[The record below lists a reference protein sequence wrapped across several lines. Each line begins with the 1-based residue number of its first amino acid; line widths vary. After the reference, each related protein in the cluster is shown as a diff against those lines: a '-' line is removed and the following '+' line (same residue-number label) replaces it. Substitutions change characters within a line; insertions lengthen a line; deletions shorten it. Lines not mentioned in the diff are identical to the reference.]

1 MVIMLKALPSI
12 DRVLAYPEVMEL
24 AGLYS
29 RELAAEW
36 ARAAVEE
43 LRAELGQGAHPD
55 LGPDGKLAPD
65 LVIARIKARAAELL
79 APSLKRVVNAT
90 GIVIH
95 TNLGRAPLSPRLMQA
110 MEGVLGAY
118 SNLEFDLAA
127 GERGSRHVHL
137 ARLIRAVTGAEDGIV
152 VNNNAAAV
160 LVALNTLAAGREVV
174 VSRGEL
180 IEIGG
185 SFRIPDI
192 IRSGGAILREVGTTN
207 KTRLADY
214 EKVIGPDTALIL
226 KVHTSNYKIVG
237 FTEEA
242 ALADLASLGQRTGVP
257 VMLDLGSGLLLDLSA
272 HGITDERP
280 VRHYVEA
287 GADLV
292 TFSGDKLL
300 GGPQAGFI
308 AGKKDV
314 VERIKKN
321 PMVRALRVGK
331 LTLAALET
339 MLTAYLTPAT
349 LFEKIPA
356 LRLLTRPAAE
366 IRRDAQKL
374 AAGLKKRMSAELKVV
389 EDEAFAGGGSLPAS
403 PLPTFVVTVSAP
415 GVSADELARAF
426 RSASVPVVGRMRQ
439 GLFCLDCRALL
450 PADHALIFA
459 AAEQIGSRE

>member
-1 MVIMLKALPSI
+1 MLKALPSI
-12 DRVLAYPEVMEL
+12 DLVLAYPEVARL
-24 AGLYS
+24 AASYS

-43 LRAELGQGAHPD
+43 LRAELTAGARPA
-55 LGPDGKLAPD
+55 LGPDGKLAPE
-65 LVIARIKARAAELL
+65 LVAERVKDQAARLL

-95 TNLGRAPLSPRLMQA
+95 TNLGRAPLSPHLMEA
-110 MEGVLGAY
+110 MREVLGTY

-127 GERGSRHVHL
+127 GGRGSRHVHL

-160 LVALNTLAAGREVV
+160 LVALNTLATGREVV

-192 IRSGGAILREVGTTN
+192 IKSGGAILREVGTTN
-207 KTRLADY
+207 KTRLSDY

-237 FTEEA
+237 FTEQAELKDLA
-242 ALADLASLGQRTGVP
+242 ALGRSTHVP
-257 VMLDLGSGLLLDLSA
+257 VMLDLGSGLLVDLAA

-314 VERIKKN
+314 VDRIKQN

-331 LTLAALET
+331 LTLAALES
-339 MLTAYLTPAT
+339 MLTAYLAPDT

-356 LRLLTRPAAE
+356 LRLLTRPPEE
-366 IRRDAQKL
+366 IKKEARKL
-374 AAGLKKRMSAELKVV
+374 AAGLKKRLKNAEIKVA

-403 PLPTFVVTVSAP
+403 PLPTFVVTVSVP
-415 GVSADELARAF
+415 GHSADDLARAF
-426 RSASVPVVGRMRQ
+426 RNAPVPVVGRMRQ
-439 GLFCLDCRALL
+439 GVFCLDCRALL

-459 AAEQIGSRE
+459 AAEAIGLRE